1 MMSMDLRQIVL
12 LSKFASR
19 LFQMAYLS
27 PTGLKHPKFR
37 RRQNYVAW
45 RSKEQLIESS
55 VTTLAKKFRIFVKNH
70 LGPWLTVNFCWPNCY
85 SRFIDLN
92 AFYPNWPEC
101 RLTWNKN
108 KMYFSSI
115 SHSVN
120 MPFGQSRNLFYYIW
134 TKCISKHSKIWWKK
148 PYSQF
153 DRSIHI

>member
-1 MMSMDLRQIVL
+1 MMSTDLRQIVL

-27 PTGLKHPKFR
+27 PTGLKHPKFEGVR
-37 RRQNYVAW
+37 ISMTVQRAINWIQCDHFGR
-45 RSKEQLIESS
+45 
-55 VTTLAKKFRIFVKNH
+55 KFRIFGKNH

-115 SHSVN
+115 CHSVN

-134 TKCISKHSKIWWKK
+134 TKRISKHPKIWWKK